1 MAFQFDL
8 SPATGSLLR
17 HNTLQKHPVQRL
29 VDLSLFTS
37 MRINVSKS
45 VSGSS
50 RVTDNSS
57 RMSFF
62 SPSKADPERMADFCN
77 RQSAL

>member
-17 HNTLQKHPVQRL
+17 HNTLQKQAVQRL

-50 RVTDNSS
+50 
-57 RMSFF
+57 
-62 SPSKADPERMADFCN
+62 PCN
-77 RQSAL
+77 RQFVQNVVFLSVQSRPGTNG